1 MQTHL
6 FSIPMKKSLIAL
18 SSILLAF
25 GFKAQA
31 QTEPS
36 RPIELSL
43 WSPIQLG
50 SETDN
55 VKGVRLNIFYA
66 KNNDLTGLDL
76 GFFGLG
82 YNTGDVAGVQWNFI
96 GSVVEGDMAGWQTGI
111 YTHTKGE
118 FRGLK
123 GGIVN
128 LQDDDLY
135 GWQAGLITLADSK
148 VVGLQ
153 TGLFNKAGD
162 MRGLQFGLV
171 NYSEKLYG
179 VQIGLANINVE
190 ADPLYF
196 FPFIN
201 ASF

>member
-1 MQTHL
+1 
-6 FSIPMKKSLIAL
+6 MKKTLL
-18 SSILLAF
+18 SFATILTAF
-25 GFKAQA
+25 SFSANAQNTA
-31 QTEPS
+31 

-50 SETDN
+50 STSDD
-55 VKGVRLNIFYA
+55 VKGVRLNVFYA
-66 KNNDLTGLDL
+66 KNNDLSGLDV

-82 YNTGDVAGVQWNFI
+82 YNTGDVVGVQWNFI
-96 GSVVEGDMAGWQTGI
+96 GSVVEGEMAGWQTGL
-111 YTHTKGE
+111 YTHTVGE

-123 GGIVN
+123 GGLIN
-128 LQDDDLY
+128 LQGDDLY
-135 GWQAGLITLADSK
+135 GWQAGLITIADSQ

-153 TGLFNKAGD
+153 TGFFNKAGD
-162 MRGLQFGLV
+162 MRGLQLGFI
-171 NYSEKLYG
+171 NYADKLYG

-196 FPFIN
+196 FPFVN